1 MTLLPKPTGRLLSD
15 AEVNYVNF
23 GLRLA
28 VPPTEQKR
36 SLQRLCEWF
45 EDGRLMQDATS
56 TRQLIHSLI
65 GSEHVLVR
73 RWAIKALA
81 LIGHPEDFRRIAD
94 RLRVEEDAEAQTWGV
109 TGLVRNAG
117 DRGIRELCELAG
129 LSNSAAISLAARL
142 YAPKAWIAN
151 HADETRISLN
161 NDELTLKWAIFLIA
175 YGKAPV
181 DLFHP
186 KFSNEIFLGELNAH
200 DAEDLSEYSIWGLWE
215 RPDFGAAYAKIPLE
229 QAQKHPES
237 VRKWLYRLATQ
248 SPVAV
253 GLDPDALSELRRD
266 VSTRAR
272 EGLAQG
278 VFDLPPADF
287 GGQVLEWYTVEPEAQ
302 VRENLL
308 ASMAGRSAES
318 DDFADAVRM
327 QFEKEAPDSAMRHRL
342 MAASVRTPLY
352 PTLRRL
358 DIEAAKARQGIFEY
372 SNQNITVMGD
382 YNVSETNFSVG
393 GNFSAQNVAV
403 GDMFN
408 SANGAVQQL
417 QRTDEGTAQA
427 LQQVLTM
434 LERAKTVPGS
444 DEVAAVVKLVAE
456 APTPENKKSLFD
468 RLTTWANGA
477 AAIGTVIEGADK
489 AIDAVSGLLT

>member
-1 MTLLPKPTGRLLSD
+1 MTPPPKPAGRLLSD
-15 AEVNYVNF
+15 AEINYINF

-28 VPPTEQKR
+28 QPPTEQKR
-36 SLQRLCEWF
+36 TLQRLCEWY
-45 EDGRLMQDATS
+45 EDGRLLQDATA

-81 LIGHPEDFRRIAD
+81 LIGHPEDFRRIAE

-109 TGLVRNAG
+109 TGLVKNAQ
-117 DRGIRELCELAG
+117 DRGLKEICELAG
-129 LSNSAAISLAARL
+129 LPNSAAISLAARL

-151 HADETRISLN
+151 HADETRISLSD
-161 NDELTLKWAIFLIA
+161 DELTLKWAIFLIA

-186 KFSNEIFLGELNAH
+186 KFSNEVFLGELNAH
-200 DAEDLSEYSIWGLWE
+200 DADDISEYSVWGLWE
-215 RPDFGAAYAKIPLE
+215 RPDFGATYAKISLGE
-229 QAQKHPES
+229 AKDHPES

-248 SPVAV
+248 SPDDV
-253 GLDPDALSELRRD
+253 GLDPDALSHLRRD
-266 VSTRAR
+266 ESVRAR

-278 VFDLPPADF
+278 VYDLPPAEF
-287 GGQVLEWYTVEPEAQ
+287 GGQVLEWYTVEPDAQ

-327 QFEKEAPDSAMRHRL
+327 QFEKEAPDSALRHRL

-352 PTLRRL
+352 PALRKL
-358 DIEAAKARQGIFEY
+358 DIAAMQARQGIFEY
-372 SNQNITVMGD
+372 SNTNVTVMGD
-382 YNVSETNFSVG
+382 LKMGEKNLNVS
-393 GNFSAQNVAV
+393 GNFAAQTVSV

-417 QRTDEGTAQA
+417 QRSDEGTARA
-427 LQQVLTM
+427 LQQVLDM
-434 LERAKTVPGS
+434 LERSKTVPGS
-444 DEVAAVVKLVAE
+444 DEVAEAVKLVAE
-456 APTPENKKSLFD
+456 TPTAENKKSLLD
-468 RLTTWANGA
+468 RVKSWATGA
-477 AAIGTVIEGADK
+477 AALGTVIEGADK
-489 AIDAVSGLLT
+489 VIDAVGGLLA

>member
-1 MTLLPKPTGRLLSD
+1 MTPLFKPLGRLLSD
-15 AEVNYVNF
+15 EEVNYINF

-36 SLQRLCEWF
+36 TLQRLCEWY
-45 EDGRLMQDATS
+45 EDGRLIQDATS

-81 LIGHPEDFRRIAD
+81 LIGHPEDFRRIAE
-94 RLRVEEDAEAQTWGV
+94 RLRVEQDAEAQTWGV
-109 TGLVRNAG
+109 TGLVKNAQN
-117 DRGIRELCELAG
+117 RGLKEICELAG
-129 LSNSAAISLAARL
+129 LPKSAAISLAARL

-151 HADETRISLN
+151 HADETRISLDD
-161 NDELTLKWAIFLIA
+161 DELTLKWAIFLIA
-175 YGKAPV
+175 YGKAPI

-200 DAEDLSEYSIWGLWE
+200 DADEISEYSIWGLWE
-215 RPDFGAAYAKIPLE
+215 RPDFGATYAKIPLE
-229 QAQKHPES
+229 EAKGHPES

-248 SPVAV
+248 SPIEV
-253 GLDPDALSELRRD
+253 GLDPDALSYLRRD
-266 VSTRAR
+266 ESIRAR

-278 VFDLPPADF
+278 VYDLPPADF
-287 GGQVLEWYTVEPEAQ
+287 GDQVLEWYTVESDPR

-327 QFEKEAPDSAMRHRL
+327 QFEQEAPDSALRRRL

-352 PTLRRL
+352 RTLKRL
-358 DIEAAKARQGIFEY
+358 DIEAANARQGIFDVMR
-372 SNQNITVMGD
+372 QNVTVMGD
-382 YNVSETNFSVG
+382 LKVSETNFNIA
-393 GNFSAQNVAV
+393 GNFSAQTVAG

-417 QRTDEGTAQA
+417 QRSDEGTAQA
-427 LQQVLTM
+427 LRQVLGI
-434 LERAKTVPGS
+434 LERSKAVPGS
-444 DEVAAVVKLVAE
+444 DEVAKAVKLVAE
-456 APTPENKKSLFD
+456 VPTPENKKSLLEK
-468 RLTTWANGA
+468 LTTWVSGA
-477 AAIGTVIEGADK
+477 AAIGTMIEGADK
-489 AIDAVSGLLT
+489 VIDAVGGLLA

>member
-1 MTLLPKPTGRLLSD
+1 VTLLSKPARRLLSD

-23 GLRLA
+23 GLQLA

-36 SLQRLCEWF
+36 TLQRLCEWF
-45 EDGRLMQDATS
+45 EDGRLIQDAAS

-109 TGLVRNAG
+109 TGLVKNAG
-117 DRGIRELCELAG
+117 DRGLNELCELAG

-142 YAPKAWIAN
+142 YAPKTWIAN
-151 HADETRISLN
+151 HADETRISLED
-161 NDELTLKWAIFLIA
+161 DELTLKWAIFLIA
-175 YGKAPV
+175 YGRAPI

-186 KFSNEIFLGELNAH
+186 KYSNEVFLGELNAH
-200 DAEDLSEYSIWGLWE
+200 DADDISEYSIWGLWE
-215 RPDFGAAYAKIPLE
+215 RPDFGATYARIPLD

-248 SPVAV
+248 SPGEV
-253 GLDPDALSELRRD
+253 GLDPDALSNLRRD
-266 VSTRAR
+266 ESIRAR

-278 VFDLPPADF
+278 VFDLPPAEF
-287 GGQVLEWYTVEPEAQ
+287 GGEVLEWYTIEPDAR

-318 DDFADAVRM
+318 DDFADAVRT

-342 MAASVRTPLY
+342 KAASVGTPLY
-352 PTLRRL
+352 PVLRRL
-358 DIEAAKARQGIFEY
+358 DIAAERARQGILEFG
-372 SNQNITVMGD
+372 NQNITVMGD
-382 YNVSETNFSVG
+382 YKVSETNLNVG
-393 GNFSAQNVAV
+393 GNFAAQTVAV

-408 SANGAVQQL
+408 SANGAIQQL
-417 QRTDEGTAQA
+417 QRSDEGTARA
-427 LQQVLTM
+427 LQQVLDM
-434 LERAKTVPGS
+434 LQRSKAVPGGN
-444 DEVAAVVKLVAE
+444 DVAEAVKLVAE
-456 APTPENKKSLFD
+456 APTLENKKSLVD
-468 RLTTWANGA
+468 RVKSWAGA
-477 AAIGTVIEGADK
+477 AAALGTVIEGADK
-489 AIDAVSGLLT
+489 VIDAVSGLLA

>member
-1 MTLLPKPTGRLLSD
+1 MPPLSRPTGRLLSD
-15 AEVNYVNF
+15 AEINYVNF
-23 GLRLA
+23 GLSIA
-28 VPPTEQKR
+28 VPPAEQKR
-36 SLQRLCEWF
+36 TLQRLCEWL
-45 EDGRLMQDATS
+45 EDGRLIQDASS
-56 TRQLIHSLI
+56 TRQLIHSLV
-65 GSEHVLVR
+65 GSQHVLVR

-109 TGLVRNAG
+109 TGLVKNAG
-117 DRGIRELCELAG
+117 GRSLKELCELAG

-142 YAPKAWIAN
+142 YAPKAWIAQ
-151 HADETRISLN
+151 HADEARISLGD
-161 NDELTLKWAIFLIA
+161 DELTLKWAIFLIA
-175 YGKAPV
+175 YGKAPI

-186 KFSNEIFLGELNAH
+186 RFSNEVFLGELNAH
-200 DAEDLSEYSIWGLWE
+200 DADDISEYSIWGLWE
-215 RPDFGAAYAKIPLE
+215 RPDFGATHAKIPLDE
-229 QAQKHPES
+229 AHKHPES

-248 SPVAV
+248 SPVDV
-253 GLDPDALSELRRD
+253 GLDPDVLSELRRD
-266 VSTRAR
+266 ESTRAR

-278 VFDLPPADF
+278 VYDLPPSDF
-287 GGQVLEWYTVEPEAQ
+287 GGQVLEWYTVEPDAR

-318 DDFADAVRM
+318 DDFSDAVRM

-358 DIEAAKARQGIFEY
+358 DIEAKIARQGILEY
-372 SNQNITVMGD
+372 GNQNITIMGD
-382 YNVSETNFSVG
+382 YKVNENNLSVG

-417 QRTDEGTAQA
+417 HRSDEGTAQA
-427 LQQVLTM
+427 LQQVLAL
-434 LERAKTVPGS
+434 LERQKAVSGS
-444 DEVAAVVKLVAE
+444 EEVAAAVKLVAE

-468 RLTTWANGA
+468 RLTSWVSGA
-477 AAIGTVIEGADK
+477 AAIGTVIDGADK
-489 AIDAVSGLLT
+489 VIDVVGGLIA